1 MKKISL
7 TLISLVT
14 VVLFWYILGTGFVL
28 KDNSNTFSKLQCVSY
43 APFGKDDSPFM
54 MDKGLVISEDLVRKD
69 LQLLSKYTDCIR
81 TYSTVGLEM
90 VPKIARENNLKMLMG
105 AWVNGD
111 EKPTR
116 KEIDTLIKLANEN
129 KDIVNAV
136 IVGNEALLRGDL
148 EMAQQKYQEA
158 VHAKLYAEKRANL
171 SESNR
176 FDMNMMM
183 DNLTPDMLKEEFGFN
198 SVEDIEAFKGGVKN
212 EELRNYVYRKTD
224 TRRSKY

>member
-105 AWVNGD
+105 AWINGD

-116 KEIDTLIKLANEN
+116 KEIDTLIRLANEN

-148 EMAQQKYQEA
+148 SDK
-158 VHAKLYAEKRANL
+158 KL
-171 SESNR
+171 
-176 FDMNMMM
+176 
-183 DNLTPDMLKEEFGFN
+183 
-198 SVEDIEAFKGGVKN
+198 
-212 EELRNYVYRKTD
+212 
-224 TRRSKY
+224 